1 MVLKQKKLA
10 TSKFARRKMLRVI
23 IYIKSTFNNTIVS
36 VTDFNGNV
44 VAWSSSGICGFK
56 GARKSTPFA
65 AQSSVELLMKKLLD
79 QGVKQIEV
87 NVSGAGS
94 GRDTAVRSIQ
104 TFPVGITVIRD
115 ITTISYNGCRPKKK
129 RRV

>member
-1 MVLKQKKLA
+1 L
-10 TSKFARRKMLRVI
+10 FI
-23 IYIKSTFNNTIVS
+23 TIVS

-44 VAWSSSGICGFK
+44 LAWSSSGTCGFK

-65 AQSSVELLMKKLLD
+65 AQSSVEFLMKKLLN
-79 QGVKQIEV
+79 QGVKQVEV

-104 TFPVGITVIRD
+104 NFPIGITVIRD
-115 ITTISYNGCRPKKK
+115 ITPIPYNGCRPKKK

>member
-1 MVLKQKKLA
+1 M
-10 TSKFARRKMLRVI
+10 
-23 IYIKSTFNNTIVS
+23 
-36 VTDFNGNV
+36 
-44 VAWSSSGICGFK
+44 VAWSSAGVCGFK

-65 AQSSVELLMKKLLD
+65 AQMSVESLMKKILD
-79 QGVKQIEV
+79 QGVKQVEV

-104 TFPVGITVIRD
+104 TFPIGITVIRD
-115 ITTISYNGCRPKKK
+115 ISSIPYNGCRPKKK